1 MTFEVLVKW
10 RGPYLTVPM
19 KRTGSWGMT
28 DSLLLKSSR
37 PMRAMSTPS
46 MMIDPRLSSAS
57 LKSAT
62 PSEDFPE
69 ETTHLCH
76 NLFPPPTQTTSDR
89 QTGVPEPV
97 LPTIPTVSSGSTLK
111 DRFFRTR
118 GRSSRYRIS
127 TFWKEIRPS
136 SGQLEAEAEEPQI
149 CRGPSLSRFWVNN
162 DYLHYYEWK
171 RIRNLNVWGFWCH
184 SLLVSCTK

>member
-76 NLFPPPTQTTSDR
+76 NLFPPPAVQTNTNNIR
-89 QTGVPEPV
+89 QTDRRTWTRSANYPYGLLWKHTKGQILQDQRKVIPV
-97 LPTIPTVSSGSTLK
+97 SHFHILEGDPSFFWPAGSRSGGAADLP
-111 DRFFRTR
+111 RT
-118 GRSSRYRIS
+118 
-127 TFWKEIRPS
+127 FAF
-136 SGQLEAEAEEPQI
+136 QV
-149 CRGPSLSRFWVNN
+149 LS
-162 DYLHYYEWK
+162 E
-171 RIRNLNVWGFWCH
+171 
-184 SLLVSCTK
+184 